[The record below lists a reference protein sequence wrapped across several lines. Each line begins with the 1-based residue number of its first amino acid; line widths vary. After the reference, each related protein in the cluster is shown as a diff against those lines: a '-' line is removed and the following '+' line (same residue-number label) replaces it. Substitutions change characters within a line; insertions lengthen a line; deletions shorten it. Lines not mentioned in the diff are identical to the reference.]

1 MVSSDLLVRCFLVA
15 RTTSRPEQLSL
26 VPPQAAFGERPLQRP
41 PSGDGCRR
49 GLALARGLPLRV
61 CFRRDDLAPPHVHF
75 TRAKPERFQL
85 VVHARADAVG
95 GAELRDRV
103 GVALAAWRQR
113 MSLARGLALALLLGF
128 DGGGFFHLAASDLR
142 ARHR

>member
-1 MVSSDLLVRCFLVA
+1 AETACCCADGARCY
-15 RTTSRPEQLSL
+15 SKI
-26 VPPQAAFGERPLQRP
+26 
-41 PSGDGCRR
+41 SGGRCGR

-103 GVALAAWRQR
+103 GVALAARRQR
-113 MSLARGLALALLLGF
+113 MSLALPRALALALPLLLAF
-128 DGGGFFHLAASDLR
+128 AVRRFF
-142 ARHR
+142 